1 MDSLNQTAKAGLRQ
15 DDDQEQQYLLFQS
28 NDLRIG
34 IEVEYV
40 VETIINHSITRL
52 PLVPDYVR
60 GVINLRG
67 EVIPIVDIRLRLGQ
81 RGERNDSVIVINVN
95 DTQMGILVDQVDQMV
110 KLPKRQILPV
120 PERNE
125 QKLICGMSSL
135 SDGGVM
141 LVLDGPALLGT

>member
-81 RGERNDSVIVINVN
+81 RGERDDSVIVINVN

-135 SDGGVM
+135 PDGGTM
-141 LVLDGPALLGT
+141 LVLDCPVLLET

>member
-52 PLVPDYVR
+52 PLVPNYVR

-81 RGERNDSVIVINVN
+81 RGERDDSVIVINVN

-125 QKLICGMSSL
+125 QKFICGMSSL
-135 SDGGVM
+135 PDGGTM
-141 LVLDGPALLGT
+141 LVLDCPVLLET

>member
-1 MDSLNQTAKAGLRQ
+1 MDSLNQTAKTVQRQ

-28 NDLRIG
+28 DDLRIG

-52 PLVPDYVR
+52 PLLPNYVR

-67 EVIPIVDIRLRLGQ
+67 EVIPIVDVRLRLGQ
-81 RGERNDSVIVINVN
+81 CGGKDDSVIVINVN
-95 DTQMGILVDQVDQMV
+95 GTQMGILVDQVDQMV
-110 KLPKRQILPV
+110 KLPKSRILPV
-120 PERNE
+120 PARNE

-135 SDGGVM
+135 PDGGTM
-141 LVLDGPALLGT
+141 LVLDCPVLLET

>member
-52 PLVPDYVR
+52 PLVPNYVR

-95 DTQMGILVDQVDQMV
+95 DTQMGIVVDQVVQMV
-110 KLPKRQILPV
+110 KLPK
-120 PERNE
+120 
-125 QKLICGMSSL
+125 
-135 SDGGVM
+135 
-141 LVLDGPALLGT
+141 

>member
-141 LVLDGPALLGT
+141 LVLDCPALLET

>member
-135 SDGGVM
+135 PDGGVM
-141 LVLDGPALLGT
+141 RVLDCPALLET

>member
-15 DDDQEQQYLLFQS
+15 DDDQEQHYLLFQS

-81 RGERNDSVIVINVN
+81 RGERNDSVIIISAAKNRIKRLN
-95 DTQMGILVDQVDQMV
+95 DIFV
-110 KLPKRQILPV
+110 K
-120 PERNE
+120 
-125 QKLICGMSSL
+125 
-135 SDGGVM
+135 
-141 LVLDGPALLGT
+141 

>member
-135 SDGGVM
+135 PAGGVM
-141 LVLDGPALLGT
+141 LVLDCPALLET

>member
-81 RGERNDSVIVINVN
+81 RGERDDSVIVINVN

-141 LVLDGPALLGT
+141 LVLDCPALLET

>member
-125 QKLICGMSSL
+125 QKLICGMSAL
-135 SDGGVM
+135 PDGGVM
-141 LVLDGPALLGT
+141 LVLDCPALLET

>member
-15 DDDQEQQYLLFQS
+15 DDDQEQQYLLFRS
-28 NDLRIG
+28 ENLRIG

-40 VETIINHSITRL
+40 VETIINLSITHL

-81 RGERNDSVIVINVN
+81 RGERDDSVIVINVN

-110 KLPKRQILPV
+110 KLPKRQIRPV

-135 SDGGVM
+135 PDGGTM
-141 LVLDGPALLGT
+141 LVLDCPVLLET

>member
-125 QKLICGMSSL
+125 QKLICGRSSL
-135 SDGGVM
+135 PDGGVM
-141 LVLDGPALLGT
+141 LVLDCPALLET

>member
-1 MDSLNQTAKAGLRQ
+1 M
-15 DDDQEQQYLLFQS
+15 
-28 NDLRIG
+28 
-34 IEVEYV
+34 

-141 LVLDGPALLGT
+141 LVLDCPALLET

>member
-1 MDSLNQTAKAGLRQ
+1 MDSLNQTAKTVQRQ

-28 NDLRIG
+28 DDLRIG

-52 PLVPDYVR
+52 PLLPNYVR

-67 EVIPIVDIRLRLGQ
+67 EVIPIVDVRLRLGQ
-81 RGERNDSVIVINVN
+81 RGGKDDSVIVINVN
-95 DTQMGILVDQVDQMV
+95 GTQMGILVDQVDQMV
-110 KLPKRQILPV
+110 KLPKSRILPV
-120 PERNE
+120 PARNE

-135 SDGGVM
+135 PDGGTM
-141 LVLDGPALLGT
+141 LVLDCPVLLET

>member
-135 SDGGVM
+135 PDGGTM
-141 LVLDGPALLGT
+141 LVLDCPVLLET

>member
-28 NDLRIG
+28 NDPRIG

-135 SDGGVM
+135 PDGGVM
-141 LVLDGPALLGT
+141 LVLDCPALLET